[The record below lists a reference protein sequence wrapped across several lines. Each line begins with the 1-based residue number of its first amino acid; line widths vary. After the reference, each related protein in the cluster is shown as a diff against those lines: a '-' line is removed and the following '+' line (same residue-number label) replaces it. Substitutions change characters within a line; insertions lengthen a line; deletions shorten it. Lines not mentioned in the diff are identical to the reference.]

1 LLPLQIEMLGEFTKG
16 RYQALELLA
25 DHVREP
31 SRELRL
37 NAIIQGISDEDLRW
51 VAHNIHYFLLKLL
64 EDAEYDPAEDLEE
77 IFIEPIDN

>member
-1 LLPLQIEMLGEFTKG
+1 MLGEFTKG

-37 NAIIQGISDEDLRW
+37 NAIIQGVSDEDLRW
-51 VAHNIHYFLLKLL
+51 VTHNIHYFLLKLL
-64 EDAEYDPAEDLEE
+64 EEAEYDPAEDLEE
-77 IFIEPIDN
+77 LSIEMLNN

>member
-1 LLPLQIEMLGEFTKG
+1 MLGEFTKG

-25 DHVREP
+25 DNVREP